1 VEDHVAQTTAPA
13 APIVTRRPR
22 RRRQPTAPETR
33 AALEAPAAPI
43 VVPRA
48 RRGLEI
54 AASLVMVVAGLLLLL
69 YGQEVAETVYAPAT
83 RAGDDLAQVKH
94 ALQQERDKTDKLAMD
109 LTQIRQALQ
118 QERDKTDKLAREL
131 SSGLAQVTLAARPE
145 ATPARSRSATGS
157 LPDTPDPTQ
166 APATDKPAPTLLTTS
181 ETPVMPAG
189 DKPATME
196 TRPTAPEAPG
206 NLDAARLMARASA
219 LLGQGNIGPA
229 RIVLERAAETG
240 SAPALFALAET
251 YDPSTLAGWGTFGT
265 QGDVAKARELYA
277 KAFASGVQEAGDRLN
292 ALRE

>member
-1 VEDHVAQTTAPA
+1 VEDHVGQPTAPEV
-13 APIVTRRPR
+13 PIVTRRPR
-22 RRRQPTAPETR
+22 RRRQPTAPETL

-43 VVPRA
+43 AVPRA
-48 RRGLEI
+48 RRGLKI
-54 AASLVMVVAGLLLLL
+54 AASLVVVVAGLLLLL

-83 RAGDDLAQVKH
+83 LAGDDLAQVKH

-157 LPDTPDPTQ
+157 LSDKPDPTQ

-181 ETPVMPAG
+181 ETPVM
-189 DKPATME
+189 
-196 TRPTAPEAPG
+196 EAPG
-206 NLDAARLMARASA
+206 NLDAVRLMARASV

-229 RIVLERAAETG
+229 RTVLERAAETG
-240 SAPALFALAET
+240 TAPALFALAET
-251 YDPSTLAGWGTFGT
+251 YDPIILSTWGTFGT